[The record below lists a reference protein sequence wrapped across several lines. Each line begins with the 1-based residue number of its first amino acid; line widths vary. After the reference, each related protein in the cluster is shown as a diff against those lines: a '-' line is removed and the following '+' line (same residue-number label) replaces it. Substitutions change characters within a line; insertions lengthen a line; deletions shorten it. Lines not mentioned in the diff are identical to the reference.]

1 MTNHLTR
8 TDAAFGRK
16 LIVALVAVAAV
27 ALGGCSSTSKT
38 SSSATTVAGSA
49 TTVAGSATT
58 YPAGKEQ
65 VCQARDQLKSSVEAL
80 TKPSLLMGGTSSI
93 KAAVTKVQDNLSSLK
108 SAAKT
113 DYKPQVEAVQTSV
126 KDLQTTVSDHSNKSV
141 SQNLQDIGTAIANVG
156 TTSSELF
163 TQLKTSCGS

>member
-8 TDAAFGRK
+8 TDATFGRK

-27 ALGGCSSTSKT
+27 ALGGCSSSSKT
-38 SSSATTVAGSA
+38 SSSATTAAGSA
-49 TTVAGSATT
+49 TTAAGSATT

-65 VCQARDQLKSSVEAL
+65 VCQARDQLKSSIEAL

-93 KAAVTKVQDNLSSLK
+93 KAAVTKVQDDLTSLK
-108 SAAKT
+108 AAAKT

-126 KDLQTTVSDHSNKSV
+126 KDLQKTVSDHSNKSV

-163 TQLKTSCGS
+163 TQVKTSCGS

>member
-1 MTNHLTR
+1 VTNHLTR
-8 TDAAFGRK
+8 TDATPARK

-38 SSSATTVAGSA
+38 STSATTVAGSA
-49 TTVAGSATT
+49 PS

-80 TKPSLLMGGTSSI
+80 TKPSLLMSGTSSI
-93 KAAVTKVQDNLSSLK
+93 KAAVTKVQDDLTSLK

-126 KDLQTTVSDHSNKSV
+126 KDLQSAVSDHSNKSI
-141 SQNLQDIGTAIANVG
+141 SQNLQDIGTAISNVG

>member
-1 MTNHLTR
+1 M
-8 TDAAFGRK
+8 
-16 LIVALVAVAAV
+16 
-27 ALGGCSSTSKT
+27 S
-38 SSSATTVAGSA
+38 
-49 TTVAGSATT
+49 
-58 YPAGKEQ
+58 
-65 VCQARDQLKSSVEAL
+65 
-80 TKPSLLMGGTSSI
+80 GTSSI
-93 KAAVTKVQDNLSSLK
+93 KAAVTKVQDDLTSLK

-126 KDLQTTVSDHSNKSV
+126 KDLQTAVSDHSNKSI